1 MQQKLID
8 DTQLKKFGWQY
19 QTSLEQGIQKTYD
32 YFLNE
37 VSK

>member
-8 DTQLKKFGWQY
+8 DTRLKEFGWQH

-32 YFLNE
+32 YFLNK
-37 VSK
+37 VKK